1 MSLDIDAYREY
12 ISSSRGEFTV
22 AKDIYVS
29 PRTGWFSDRTVC
41 YLAAGRPVV
50 TQRTGFEKFIP
61 TGAGLLGFDT
71 PDEAVDA
78 IKQINADYP
87 APCACGARDSRR
99 VFRSGETARRSRGG
113 RGDLNVWCRRH
124 FNQCSDWTR
133 CIATSAH
140 WLKASLVLVGLL
152 GAFAVRR
159 RRRAVTATTFLLLS
173 GSALIDAGSRF
184 IPNETVGQKVAVAA
198 FVLFLFGVIRLVL
211 EFVDAV
217 TRRGKVHFS
226 TITKDLLM
234 LMLWF
239 VVVMV
244 VLYTDFGVQ
253 PLSILA
259 TTTVFA
265 AVLGFALQETLG
277 NVFSGLSLSMGR
289 PFEPGDWIRSGSH
302 VGQVKGIAWRATTIV
317 TRDGERL
324 EVPNSVIAKDTLY
337 NYSTGAVPTRSPSAS
352 ATACRPI
359 TCAKSCSLSARRPQ
373 VLRDPPPEVLAWS
386 YTDFAIQYLIK
397 YWISD
402 YGVQEHVRDRVASSL
417 WYALRRHSIEIPF
430 PTRTV
435 HVRDAG
441 RDEDEKADA
450 QFERELMTDLRQV
463 DWLRG
468 LSDEE
473 LKLLVPDSLG
483 AAVWRGRDAGA
494 RGRTGRVDVH
504 HAQRKSRSFRPHSR
518 RQGSPHR
525 QLRARRYYR

>member
-1 MSLDIDAYREY
+1 MLGLDALHRD
-12 ISSSRGEFTV
+12 F
-22 AKDIYVS
+22 
-29 PRTGWFSDRTVC
+29 RTLVESV
-41 YLAAGRPVV
+41 
-50 TQRTGFEKFIP
+50 
-61 TGAGLLGFDT
+61 
-71 PDEAVDA
+71 
-78 IKQINADYP
+78 
-87 APCACGARDSRR
+87 
-99 VFRSGETARRSRGG
+99 
-113 RGDLNVWCRRH
+113 
-124 FNQCSDWTR
+124 
-133 CIATSAH
+133 
-140 WLKASLVLVGLL
+140 LVLVGLL

-253 PLSILA
+253 PLSILT

-337 NYSTGAVPTRSPSAS
+337 NYATGAVRDELTIGISYGVPPNHLREVVLTLLRDV
-352 ATACRPI
+352 
-359 TCAKSCSLSARRPQ
+359 PQ

-386 YTDFAIQYLIK
+386 YNDFAIQYLIK

-468 LSDEE
+468 LSDDE
-473 LKLLVPDSLG
+473 LRLLVPTVSVRQFG
-483 AAVWRGRDAGA
+483 AGEMLVRAGEQGESMFIVRSGKAEVFGHTADGEVRHIANYA
-494 RGRTGRVDVH
+494 RGDITGEMALMTGEPRNASVRALTDVEVIEMDREGFTRLFKQH
-504 HAQRKSRSFRPHSR
+504 PDAAASIGDIITARNRQRLEKLAS
-518 RQGSPHR
+518 GDTLNGKGGPHR
-525 QLRARRYYR
+525 WLLNKMRELFDF

>member
-1 MSLDIDAYREY
+1 MMPTPLQSMLGLDALHRDFRTLVESL
-12 ISSSRGEFTV
+12 
-22 AKDIYVS
+22 
-29 PRTGWFSDRTVC
+29 
-41 YLAAGRPVV
+41 
-50 TQRTGFEKFIP
+50 
-61 TGAGLLGFDT
+61 
-71 PDEAVDA
+71 
-78 IKQINADYP
+78 
-87 APCACGARDSRR
+87 
-99 VFRSGETARRSRGG
+99 
-113 RGDLNVWCRRH
+113 
-124 FNQCSDWTR
+124 
-133 CIATSAH
+133 
-140 WLKASLVLVGLL
+140 LVLIGLL

-184 IPNETVGQKVAVAA
+184 IPNDTVGQKVAVAA

-234 LMLWF
+234 LVLWF

-253 PLSILA
+253 PLSILT

-337 NYSTGAVPTRSPSAS
+337 NYATGAVRDELTVGISYGVPPNHLREVVLTLLRDV
-352 ATACRPI
+352 
-359 TCAKSCSLSARRPQ
+359 PQ

-386 YTDFAIQYLIK
+386 YNDFAIQYLIK

-468 LSDEE
+468 LSDDE
-473 LKLLVPDSLG
+473 LKLLVPTVSVRQFG
-483 AAVWRGRDAGA
+483 AGEMLVRAGEQGESMFIVRSGKAEVFGHTADGEVRHIANYA
-494 RGRTGRVDVH
+494 RGDITGEMALMTGEPRNASVRALTDVEVIEMDREGFTRLFKQH
-504 HAQRKSRSFRPHSR
+504 PDAAASIGDIITARNRQRLEKLAS
-518 RQGSPHR
+518 GDTLNGKGGPHR
-525 QLRARRYYR
+525 WLLNKMRELFDF

>member
-1 MSLDIDAYREY
+1 MMPTPLQSMLGLDALHRDFRTLVESL
-12 ISSSRGEFTV
+12 
-22 AKDIYVS
+22 
-29 PRTGWFSDRTVC
+29 
-41 YLAAGRPVV
+41 
-50 TQRTGFEKFIP
+50 
-61 TGAGLLGFDT
+61 
-71 PDEAVDA
+71 
-78 IKQINADYP
+78 
-87 APCACGARDSRR
+87 
-99 VFRSGETARRSRGG
+99 
-113 RGDLNVWCRRH
+113 
-124 FNQCSDWTR
+124 
-133 CIATSAH
+133 
-140 WLKASLVLVGLL
+140 LVLIGLL

-184 IPNETVGQKVAVAA
+184 IPNDTVGQKVAVAA

-253 PLSILA
+253 PLSILT

-337 NYSTGAVPTRSPSAS
+337 NYATGAVRDELTVGISYGVPPNHLREVVLTLLRDV
-352 ATACRPI
+352 
-359 TCAKSCSLSARRPQ
+359 PQ

-386 YTDFAIQYLIK
+386 YNDFAIQYLIK

-468 LSDEE
+468 LSDDE
-473 LKLLVPDSLG
+473 LKLLVPTVSVRQFG
-483 AAVWRGRDAGA
+483 AGEMLVRAGEQGESMFIVRSGKAEVFGHTADGEVRHIANYA
-494 RGRTGRVDVH
+494 RGDITGEMALMTGEPRNASVRALTDVEVIEMDREGFTRLFKQH
-504 HAQRKSRSFRPHSR
+504 PDAAASIGDIITARNRQRLEKLAS
-518 RQGSPHR
+518 GDTLNGKGGPHR
-525 QLRARRYYR
+525 WLLNKMRELFDF